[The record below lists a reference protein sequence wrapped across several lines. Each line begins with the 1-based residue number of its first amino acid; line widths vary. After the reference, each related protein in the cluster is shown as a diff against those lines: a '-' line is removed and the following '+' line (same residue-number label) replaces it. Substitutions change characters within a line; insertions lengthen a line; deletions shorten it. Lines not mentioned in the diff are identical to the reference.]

1 MTIYAKQL
9 DSIVCLHVQNGSLNF
24 CCMWHLQWKS
34 NKHMLRVSS
43 NNCLFRTL
51 FILFLLMKLRQS
63 AVLNL
68 GLGISEFSWAE
79 EASALTFLSA
89 TTTTLAADSFISYC
103 PAVVACWS
111 TCSYL
116 TWLISV
122 YQCVS
127 VCF

>member
-1 MTIYAKQL
+1 
-9 DSIVCLHVQNGSLNF
+9 
-24 CCMWHLQWKS
+24 
-34 NKHMLRVSS
+34 
-43 NNCLFRTL
+43 
-51 FILFLLMKLRQS
+51 MKLRQS